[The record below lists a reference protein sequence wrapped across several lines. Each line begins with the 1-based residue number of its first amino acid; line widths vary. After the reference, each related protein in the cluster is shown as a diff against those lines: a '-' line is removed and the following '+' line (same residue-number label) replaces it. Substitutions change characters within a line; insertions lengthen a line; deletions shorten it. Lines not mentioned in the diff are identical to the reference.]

1 MNAPEKKK
9 GPRRVEV
16 TGPEQDQPAAETE
29 DQRPPAEA
37 PPPED
42 AEQAPVA
49 EEAAGQPP
57 AEEQAEATAEVVEAA
72 EVEEQLAAAAAKIAE
87 LEGVIPELKEKCA
100 YAEDQHLRLA
110 AELQNYKQ
118 RVRKEKEQLVRFATE
133 SLVCELLPV
142 LDNFERAMQV
152 DPDSPAGQNLLAGV
166 KMILDQLLQVLGSQG
181 VDPIEAL
188 GEPFDPNLHE
198 AVDREET
205 TALPPDVVVA
215 ELARGYR
222 MHDRVIRPSKVR
234 VSAQPSDEP
243 SGDECEAE

>member
-1 MNAPEKKK
+1 MSAPEKKK

-16 TGPEQDQPAAETE
+16 TGPEQDQPAAEAE
-29 DQRPPAEA
+29 DQQQAAEP

-42 AEQAPVA
+42 TEQAPVA
-49 EEAAGQPP
+49 EEAAEEPA
-57 AEEQAEATAEVVEAA
+57 AEEQEEATEEVVEEEAIEQQLEAA
-72 EVEEQLAAAAAKIAE
+72 TARIAE

-133 SLVCELLPV
+133 SLVSELLPV

-152 DPDSPAGQNLLAGV
+152 DADSPAGENLLAGV

-181 VDPIEAL
+181 VEPIEAL
-188 GEPFDPNLHE
+188 GEPFDPSLHE
-198 AVDREET
+198 AVEREET
-205 TALPPDVVVA
+205 KALPPDVVVA

-234 VSAQPSDEP
+234 VSARSSDEP
-243 SGDECEAE
+243 SGDESEAE